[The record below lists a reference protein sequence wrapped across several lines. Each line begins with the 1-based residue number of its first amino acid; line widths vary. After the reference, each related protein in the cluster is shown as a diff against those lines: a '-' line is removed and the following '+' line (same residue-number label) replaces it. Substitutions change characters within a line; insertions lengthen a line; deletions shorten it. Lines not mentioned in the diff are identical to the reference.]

1 MKKLDNQITIGELL
15 DLSAGRFPH
24 NEAVVYP
31 DSSIRYTYRQFQQQ
45 CNRVA
50 KSLMAL
56 GIKRGEHVA
65 LLAANIPEWV
75 VLQFACG
82 KMGAILTS
90 VNTNYKVFEL
100 EYLLRQSDA
109 TTLIFS
115 SGIKDSNYVD
125 MVYELCPELRDS
137 MPGRLNCKRL
147 PKLKNLVYIGN
158 ESQPGIFDWQDVLAM
173 GEGITDEELM
183 ARQSSLDPDDV
194 INMQYT
200 SGTTGFPKG
209 VMLTHNNLVGN
220 GYSVGECMS
229 FGPDDRLCIPV
240 PLFHCFGC
248 VLGTL
253 ACVSHATTMV
263 MIEAFNP
270 VKVLEAVEKERC
282 TALHGVPTMF
292 ITELEVLERQPYN
305 TSSLRT
311 GIMAGAPCP
320 IEVMKAVVEKMG
332 MREIV
337 ITYGQ
342 TEAAPG
348 ITMTHTDDPLE
359 IRVSTVGKALEG
371 VEVKIVDPESGDEM
385 PFGAQGEIC
394 ARGYNVMKGYY
405 KMPEATAAAIDNKGW
420 LHTGDLG
427 IMDENGYLRITGRIK
442 DMIIR
447 GGENIYPREIEEFL
461 YTHPQIKDVQV
472 VGVPSEKYGEEV
484 MAFIQLK
491 EEVTMSA
498 EDIKKYCSG
507 KIARYKIPSHIH
519 FVNGYPTTANGKV
532 QKFKLR
538 EIGIKEL
545 SRYENAANPA

>member
-348 ITMTHTDDPLE
+348 ITMTHTDDPLK

>member
-1 MKKLDNQITIGELL
+1 MTKSLGQITIGDLL
-15 DLSAGRFPH
+15 DRAAGRYPH
-24 NEAVVYP
+24 NEALVYS
-31 DSSIRYTYRQFQQQ
+31 DRNLRYTYRQLQHE

-50 KSLMAL
+50 KGLMAL
-56 GIKRGEHVA
+56 GIKRGEHIA
-65 LLAANIPEWV
+65 ILAPNVPEWV
-75 VLQFACG
+75 IMQFASA
-82 KMGAILTS
+82 KMGAVLTT
-90 VNTNYKVFEL
+90 VNTNYKLFEL

-109 TTLIFS
+109 TTLIFTE
-115 SGIKDSNYVD
+115 GIKDSNYVK
-125 MVYELCPELRDS
+125 MIYELCPELYDS

-147 PKLKNLVYIGN
+147 PMLKNLVFIGQ
-158 ESQPGIFDWQDVLAM
+158 ESMPGMFNWEEIIKF
-173 GEGITDEELM
+173 GEEISDEELI
-183 ARQSSLDPDDV
+183 ARQSTLESDDV

-209 VMLTHNNLVGN
+209 VMLSHGNLVGN
-220 GYSVGECMS
+220 ALSIGKCMR

-248 VLGTL
+248 VLSTL
-253 ACVSHATTMV
+253 TCVAYTSTMV
-263 MIEAFNP
+263 MMESFNP
-270 VKVLEAVEKERC
+270 TKAMEIVEKERC

-292 ITELEVLERQPYN
+292 ITELEVLEEQQFD

-332 MREIV
+332 MNEIV

-348 ITMTHTDDPLE
+348 ITMTKTDDPLE
-359 IRVSTVGKALEG
+359 LRVATVGKALEG
-371 VEVKIVDPESGDEM
+371 VEVKIVDPVTGLEM
-385 PFGAQGEIC
+385 PAGHQGEIC

-405 KMPEATAAAIDNKGW
+405 KMPEATSAAIDKEGW

-461 YTHPQIKDVQV
+461 YTHPYVKDVQV
-472 VGVPSEKYGEEV
+472 VGVPSKKYGEEV
-484 MAFIQLK
+484 MAFIQLREGNRLTDSEIK
-491 EEVTMSA
+491 E
-498 EDIKKYCSG
+498 YCLG
-507 KIARYKIPSHIH
+507 KIARYKIPSHIQ
-519 FVNGYPTTANGKV
+519 FVESYPTTANGKV

-538 EIGIKEL
+538 EMGIKKMSQAEDIM
-545 SRYENAANPA
+545 R

>member
-1 MKKLDNQITIGELL
+1 MKNLQSQITMGELL

-24 NEAVVYP
+24 NEALVYP
-31 DSSIRYTYRQFQQQ
+31 DRDLRYTYRQFQQQ

-56 GIKRGEHVA
+56 GIRRGEHIA
-65 LLAANIPEWV
+65 LLAPNIPEWV
-75 VLQFACG
+75 ILQFACA
-82 KMGAILTS
+82 KMGAVLTS

-100 EYLLRQSDA
+100 EYLLRQSDS

-125 MVYELCPELRDS
+125 MVFELCPELQDN

-147 PKLKNLVYIGN
+147 PILKNLVYIGE
-158 ESQPGIFDWQDVLAM
+158 ESLPGVFNWRDVLAM
-173 GEGITDEELM
+173 GDEITDEELG
-183 ARQSSLDPDDV
+183 ARQSSLQPGDV

-220 GYSVGECMS
+220 ALSVGKCMNL
-229 FGPDDRLCIPV
+229 GPDDRLCIPV
-240 PLFHCFGC
+240 PMFHCFGC

-253 ACVSHATTMV
+253 TCVSYAATMV
-263 MIEAFNP
+263 MLESFNP

-292 ITELEVLERQPYN
+292 ITELDVLEKQPFD

-311 GIMAGAPCP
+311 GIMAGSPCP

-342 TEAAPG
+342 TEASPG
-348 ITMTHTDDPLE
+348 ITMTRTGDPLE
-359 IRVSTVGKALEG
+359 LRVATVGKALEG
-371 VEVKIVDPESGDEM
+371 VEVKIVDPENGEEV
-385 PFGAQGEIC
+385 PAGVQGEVC

-405 KMPEATAAAIDNKGW
+405 KMPEATAAAIDQEGW

-447 GGENIYPREIEEFL
+447 GGENVYPREIEEFL
-461 YTHPQIKDVQV
+461 YTHPQVKDVQV

-491 EEVTMSA
+491 EGSRVSV

-507 KIARYKIPSHIH
+507 KIARYKIPAYIH
-519 FVNGYPTTANGKV
+519 FVDGYPTTANGKV

-538 EIGIKEL
+538 EMGIKEL
-545 SRYENAANPA
+545 SRYDNTANPL

>member
-1 MKKLDNQITIGELL
+1 MKKLFDQITVGELL
-15 DLSAGRFPH
+15 DLSAGRFPY

-31 DSSIRYTYRQFQQQ
+31 DRNIRYTYRQFQQQ
-45 CNRVA
+45 CNRIA

-56 GIKRGEHVA
+56 GIKRGEHIA
-65 LLAANIPEWV
+65 LLAPNIPEWV
-75 VLQFACG
+75 LLQFACG
-82 KMGAILTS
+82 KMGAVLTS

-125 MVYELCPELRDS
+125 MVYELCPELRGS
-137 MPGRLNCKRL
+137 MHGRLNCKRL
-147 PKLKNLVYIGN
+147 PMLKNLVFIGD
-158 ESQPGIFDWQDVLAM
+158 ESHPGIFDWQDVLAM
-173 GEGITDEELM
+173 GDEITDDELV
-183 ARQSSLDPDDV
+183 ARQSSLEPDDV

-209 VMLTHNNLVGN
+209 VMLTHTNLVGN
-220 GYSVGECMS
+220 GYSIGKCMG

-240 PLFHCFGC
+240 PMFHCFGC

-263 MIEAFNP
+263 MIESFSP

-292 ITELEVLERQPYN
+292 ITELEVLEKQPFN
-305 TSSLRT
+305 TSTLRT
-311 GIMAGAPCP
+311 GIMAGSPCP
-320 IEVMKAVVEKMG
+320 IEVMKAVVEKMC

-348 ITMTHTDDPLE
+348 ITMTRTDDPLE
-359 IRVSTVGKALEG
+359 LRVSTVGKALDG
-371 VEVKIVDPESGDEM
+371 VEVKIVDPENGEEV
-385 PFGAQGEIC
+385 PAGVQGEIC

-405 KMPEATAAAIDNKGW
+405 KMPEATAAAIDQEGW

-461 YTHPQIKDVQV
+461 YTYPQVKDVQV

-491 EEVTMSA
+491 AGSRVSV
-498 EDIKKYCSG
+498 EDIKNYCSG
-507 KIARYKIPSHIH
+507 KIARYKIPSYIH
-519 FVNGYPTTANGKV
+519 FVDGYPTTANGKV

-538 EIGIKEL
+538 EMGIKEL
-545 SRYENAANPA
+545 SRYENVANLV

>member
-1 MKKLDNQITIGELL
+1 
-15 DLSAGRFPH
+15 
-24 NEAVVYP
+24 
-31 DSSIRYTYRQFQQQ
+31 
-45 CNRVA
+45 
-50 KSLMAL
+50 
-56 GIKRGEHVA
+56 
-65 LLAANIPEWV
+65 
-75 VLQFACG
+75 
-82 KMGAILTS
+82 
-90 VNTNYKVFEL
+90 L

-109 TTLIFS
+109 TTFIFS

-125 MVYELCPELRDS
+125 MIFELCPELHES
-137 MPGRLNCKRL
+137 MPGGLNSKRL
-147 PKLKNLVYIGN
+147 PKLKNLIYIGD
-158 ESQPGIFDWQDVLAM
+158 ESQPGVFNWQDVLAM
-173 GEGITDEELM
+173 GDGITDEELE
-183 ARQSSLDPDDV
+183 ARQSSLDPEDV

-220 GYSVGECMS
+220 ARSVGQCMNL
-229 FGPDDRLCIPV
+229 GPDDRLCIPV
-240 PLFHCFGC
+240 PMFHCFGC

-253 ACVSHATTMV
+253 TCVSYATTMV

-270 VKVLEAVEKERC
+270 TKVMEAVEKERC

-292 ITELEVLERQPYN
+292 ITELDVLEKHPYN

-332 MREIV
+332 AREIV

-342 TEAAPG
+342 TESAPG
-348 ITMTHTDDPLE
+348 ITMTRTNDPLE
-359 IRVSTVGKALEG
+359 MRVATVGKALEG
-371 VEVKIVDPESGDEM
+371 VEVKIVDPENGREV
-385 PFGAQGEIC
+385 PIGVQGEIC

-405 KMPEATAAAIDNKGW
+405 KMPEATAAAIDQEGW

-427 IMDENGYLRITGRIK
+427 IMDENGYLKITGRIK

-461 YTHPQIKDVQV
+461 YTHPRVKDVQV

-491 EEVTMSA
+491 EGVEVSI
-498 EDIKKYCSG
+498 EDIKKYCTG
-507 KIARYKIPSHIH
+507 KIARYKIPSYVQ
-519 FVNGYPTTANGKV
+519 FVDGYPTTANGKV

-538 EIGIKEL
+538 EMGIKEL
-545 SRYENAANPA
+545 SRYENTVSPL